1 MATIKLQPSGAV
13 VIKDGKVSC
22 GCCEGGCCMYPASG
36 LGDNYSSDNL
46 PELSIDDNWELILP
60 PAKSSIPGY
69 EWDYYY
75 YLSSGTDTYYVLHH
89 DGKWYQGYTDGFRW
103 TIYGPYNCLFEVAQ
117 GSLPIFD
124 SSEEGF
130 TPENQSFIDQFAD
143 TYIVSSP
150 YFSSWISNVTV
161 TRDSL
166 CEWSGE
172 AEGQFDDNYN
182 PDDPYADPESPLTK
196 KIQAGITMN
205 GFTWTVWMRSDCAFL
220 SITNS
225 LVQGDVNFKHSNAPV
240 GNYGDSYHS
249 NALSVTE

>member
-22 GCCEGGCCMYPASG
+22 ACCAQPPTDCCMYPASQ
-36 LGDNYSSDNL
+36 LGVGYVAEDL
-46 PELSIDDNWELILP
+46 PERSIDDNWELNLP
-60 PAKSSIPGY
+60 PGESSIPGY

-130 TPENQSFIDQFAD
+130 TPENQGFEDEFAETLAISGSFTSGGETCAGILGRSSLCCWSGTVTTPSDYEGPTTVPVTLCFSDSGLFIGWVLAIDTDGGLAF
-143 TYIVSSP
+143 SSP
-150 YFSSWISNVTV
+150 KTYP
-161 TRDSL
+161 
-166 CEWSGE
+166 
-172 AEGQFDDNYN
+172 DNQ
-182 PDDPYADPESPLTK
+182 ST
-196 KIQAGITMN
+196 
-205 GFTWTVWMRSDCAFL
+205 
-220 SITNS
+220 
-225 LVQGDVNFKHSNAPV
+225 PV
-240 GNYGDSYHS
+240 GEYGTG
-249 NALSVTE
+249 LWFVT